1 MEAEAINVRFPFS
14 VTNLEFRNKIE
25 EILSLQA
32 NPLENR
38 LKGLKPAARTLYDK
52 GIELQNKLQ
61 DMVNN
66 SEWEVKSNDLEYT
79 SYTMK
84 DNSHLLYIKSIAIV
98 PATPIEVYTYLQLD
112 QYTKEHDYYYLGG
125 KTIEEYSVNI
135 KTRHWTFS
143 TGMFAARRD
152 FVLLQHTQY
161 NPDGS
166 IHVAFGSIEDPRLPP
181 TMIPVRGNVAVKFA
195 CTLGGRVCDS
205 AEVGWEVRVGVR
217 DSDEHV
223 REFGGARKEEC
234 GEGAGEKSL
243 LDQQSLCQAI

>member
-181 TMIPVRGNVAVKFA
+181 TMIPVRGNVAVAGYVIRPRSDGKSELVYATAMNMCGSLAGLGKKNVVKEQGKRAYWISRAFA
-195 CTLGGRVCDS
+195 KR
-205 AEVGWEVRVGVR
+205 
-217 DSDEHV
+217 
-223 REFGGARKEEC
+223 FNP
-234 GEGAGEKSL
+234 
-243 LDQQSLCQAI
+243 